1 MSRLIIVANRL
12 PVTVHALD
20 DGPQIEFSTG
30 GLAVGLRGVHRP
42 GESVWIGW
50 PGEGF
55 HGDATAN
62 AALLDE
68 IRDLG
73 CKPVTLTE
81 EQVHD
86 FYEAVSNELLWPVLH
101 SRLDKIPLR
110 LTGWAG
116 FREASALFARAI
128 IEEYRPGDL
137 IWVHDYHLALVPQMV
152 RERLPNARIGFF
164 LHVPFPPE
172 EVFRCIAGRE
182 ELVAGMMGA
191 DLIGFHTPAYAANFR
206 NTTLSLLRLEGDG
219 APFEWQGRTVR
230 TGAFPMGVDTGVWA
244 RRGADQDVRDL
255 AANMRNSNGCH
266 RLVVG
271 IDRLDYTKGIPRRL
285 LAIEEMFERGL
296 ADPAET
302 RMIQVSVPSRE
313 AVDAYQEIRRVTD
326 ELTGRINGLYSTVD
340 NVPIHSLYRSLSAD
354 EVASLY
360 LAADVM
366 LVTPL
371 RDGMNLVAKEF
382 VATRVDGD
390 GVLVLSEFAGAAAEL
405 REALLVNPYS
415 TEDVATTVARAL
427 AMPTHER
434 RWRMERLR
442 MRVGANDVRHWA
454 ESFLSTLAGPLSK
467 DGMEVAAKGGS

>member
-12 PVTVHALD
+12 PVTVRAGEA
-20 DGPQIEFSTG
+20 GPRIEYSSG

-50 PGEGF
+50 PGEIPE
-55 HGDATAN
+55 GDAN
-62 AALLDE
+62 ARAKLMNE
-68 IRDLG
+68 IRGFG
-73 CKPVTLTE
+73 CKPVTLTA

-86 FYEAVSNELLWPVLH
+86 FYETVANELLWPVLH

-110 LTGWAG
+110 LKGWEG
-116 FREASALFARAI
+116 FREVSALFARAVV
-128 IEEYRPGDL
+128 ETYRPGDL
-137 IWVHDYHLALVPQMV
+137 VWVHDYHLALVPRMV
-152 RERLPNARIGFF
+152 RELLPNARIGFF

-172 EVFRCIAGRE
+172 EVFRCIAERE
-182 ELVAGMMGA
+182 ELVTGLMGA
-191 DLIGFHTPAYAANFR
+191 DLIGFHTPGYAANFQATAR
-206 NTTLSLLRLEGDG
+206 SLLRLEGG
-219 APFEWQGRTVR
+219 SAPFAWQGRRVR
-230 TGAFPMGVDTGVWA
+230 TGAFPMGVDTAVWTQ
-244 RRGADQDVRDL
+244 RGAAAEVREM
-255 AANMRNSNGCH
+255 AANLHATNGCR

-296 ADPAET
+296 ADPGET

-340 NVPIHSLYRSLSAD
+340 NVPIHSLYRSLAAD

-415 TEDVATTVARAL
+415 TAEVAATVARAR
-427 AMPTHER
+427 AMPVHER

-442 MRVGANDVRHWA
+442 MRVGANDVKHWA
-454 ESFLSTLAGPLSK
+454 DSFLSELAHPEAGYQQ
-467 DGMEVAAKGGS
+467 EVAALGTG

>member
-12 PVTVHALD
+12 PVTVKATES
-20 DGPQIEFSTG
+20 GPRIEYSSG

-42 GESVWIGW
+42 GESTWIGW
-50 PGEGF
+50 PGEMAE
-55 HGDATAN
+55 GDASAG
-62 AALLDE
+62 AKLLGE
-68 IRDLG
+68 IEELG
-73 CKPVTLTE
+73 CKPVTLTA

-86 FYEAVSNELLWPVLH
+86 FYETVANELLWPVLH

-110 LTGWAG
+110 LRGWEG
-116 FREASALFARAI
+116 FREVSALFARAVV
-128 IEEYRPGDL
+128 ETYRPGDL
-137 IWVHDYHLALVPQMV
+137 VWVHDYHLALVPQMV
-152 RERLPNARIGFF
+152 REQLPDARIGFF

-172 EVFRCIAGRE
+172 EVFRCVAERE
-182 ELVAGMMGA
+182 ELITGMMGA
-191 DLIGFHTPAYAANFR
+191 DLIGFHTPGYATNFQQTAR
-206 NTTLSLLRLEGDG
+206 SLLRIEGGG
-219 APFEWQGRTVR
+219 ATFAWQGRSVR
-230 TGAFPMGVDTGVWA
+230 AGAFPMGVDTGAWT
-244 RRGADQDVRDL
+244 RRGADAEVREM
-255 AANMRNSNGCH
+255 AASLRSANGSR

-296 ADPAET
+296 ADPGDT

-313 AVDAYQEIRRVTD
+313 GVDAYQEIRRVTD

-415 TEDVATTVARAL
+415 TEDVASAVARAL
-427 AMPTHER
+427 AMPAHER

-442 MRVGANDVRHWA
+442 MRVGANNVKHWA
-454 ESFLSTLAGPLSK
+454 ESFLSELARPLPAYRS
-467 DGMEVAAKGGS
+467 EVAAIGTG